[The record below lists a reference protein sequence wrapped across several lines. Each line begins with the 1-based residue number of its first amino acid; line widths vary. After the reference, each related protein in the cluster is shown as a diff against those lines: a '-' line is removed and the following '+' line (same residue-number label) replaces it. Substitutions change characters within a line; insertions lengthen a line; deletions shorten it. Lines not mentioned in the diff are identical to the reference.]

1 MIDYINN
8 YKLRNFKM
16 AQKKRQKTSSDKGKK
31 PKNKPKPS
39 VLKITAII
47 VLIAAA
53 TFIIINN
60 FTNNNEPEVKYYTFK
75 KEGELTF
82 TDSLGNTKV
91 KIDLEIADNEY
102 ERQLG
107 LMNRKSMEENQG
119 MLFIFQDERMQSFWM
134 RNTLIPLDMLFINK
148 EKKIVTIHKNTKI
161 LSAQSY
167 PSTAPAIYVVEVV
180 GGFTDKYNIVVGDKI
195 FWMGTKL

>member
-1 MIDYINN
+1 
-8 YKLRNFKM
+8 M
-16 AQKKRQKTSSDKGKK
+16 AQKKKQKTSSLKEKK
-31 PKNKPKPS
+31 SKNKSKPNTFK
-39 VLKITAII
+39 VTTII
-47 VLIAAA
+47 VLIAVAA
-53 TFIIINN
+53 FFIINN
-60 FTNNNEPEVKYYTFK
+60 FIKNNEPEVKYYTFK

-82 TDSLGNTKV
+82 TDSLGNTKI

-119 MLFIFQDERMQSFWM
+119 MLFIFEFERMQSFWM
-134 RNTLIPLDMLFINK
+134 RNTLIPLDILFINK
-148 EKKIVTIHKNTKI
+148 DKKIVTIHKNTKT

-167 PSTAPAIYVVEVV
+167 PSTAPAIYVVELV
-180 GGFTDKYNIVVGDKI
+180 GGFTDKHNIVIGDKI

>member
-1 MIDYINN
+1 
-8 YKLRNFKM
+8 M
-16 AQKKRQKTSSDKGKK
+16 AQKKRQKTSTAKEKKAKDKSK
-31 PKNKPKPS
+31 PNAVK
-39 VLKITAII
+39 VTALI
-47 VLIAAA
+47 VLIAVAA
-53 TFIIINN
+53 FIVINN
-60 FTNNNEPEVKYYTFK
+60 FTNNTEPEVKYYTFK

-82 TDSLGNTKV
+82 TDSLGNTKI

-119 MLFIFQDERMQSFWM
+119 MLFIFEFERMQSFWM

-148 EKKIVTIHKNTKI
+148 EKEIVTIHKNTKT

-167 PSTAPAIYVVEVV
+167 PSAAPAIYVVEVV